1 MRGKAGHFTQDW
13 PNSRQSCGKI
23 PSSGRPQATIT
34 RLPGANFLNDRKVTL
49 GQETGY
55 PDKYAPELL
64 YPISRTDSRNALGV
78 AEALPFSGMDIWNAW
93 ELTWLGEGD
102 LPAVATAEIAV
113 PADTPCIVESKS
125 LKLYLNS
132 FSMSQ
137 FPSSLEVA
145 ATVASDLS
153 ACAGGR
159 VRVKVRLVGDTEAR
173 RVSRLAG
180 SCLDSISVNCTDWEV
195 DADLLQAN
203 SDELV
208 DEDLHTHLLRSLC
221 PVTSQPDIGS
231 LQVSYRGPKIDRG
244 SLLRYIVSYRQHN
257 DFHEACVER
266 MFVDLMSHCAPE
278 KLSIH
283 ARYQR
288 RGGID
293 INPYRSNSDE
303 RPVNLRL
310 WRQ

>member
-1 MRGKAGHFTQDW
+1 MKDA
-13 PNSRQSCGKI
+13 K
-23 PSSGRPQATIT
+23 
-34 RLPGANFLNDRKVTL
+34 LPL
-49 GQETGY
+49 GQESGY

-64 YPISRTDSRNALGV
+64 CPIPRADSRNALGI
-78 AEALPFSGMDIWNAW
+78 AGTLPFQGVDIWNAW

-102 LPAVATAEIAV
+102 LPAVATAEITV
-113 PADTPCIVESKS
+113 PADSRCIVESKS

-132 FSMSQ
+132 FSMSR
-137 FPSSLEVA
+137 FSSSIEVA
-145 ATVASDLS
+145 ATVTSDLS
-153 ACAGGR
+153 ACVGGR
-159 VRVKVRLVGDTEAR
+159 VGVKVKPVASTEAR

-180 SCLDSISVNCTDWEV
+180 DCLDSMSVTCADWEV
-195 DADLLQAN
+195 NAGLLRAENDAV
-203 SDELV
+203 V

-221 PVTSQPDIGS
+221 PVTSQPDTGS
-231 LQVSYRGPKIDRG
+231 LQISYRGPKIDRA
-244 SLLRYIVSYRQHN
+244 SLLRYVVSYRQHN

-266 MFVDLMSHCAPE
+266 MFVDLLSRCAPE

-293 INPYRSNSDE
+293 INPYRSNTDE
-303 RPVNLRL
+303 RPLNLRL

>member
-1 MRGKAGHFTQDW
+1 MK
-13 PNSRQSCGKI
+13 
-23 PSSGRPQATIT
+23 
-34 RLPGANFLNDRKVTL
+34 DRKVPL

-64 YPISRTDSRNALGV
+64 CSISRADGRAHLNVSG
-78 AEALPFSGMDIWNAW
+78 ALPFRGVDTWNAW

-113 PADTPCIVESKS
+113 PADSPCIVESKS

-132 FSMSQ
+132 FSMSR
-137 FPSSLEVA
+137 FSSYVEVA
-145 ATVASDLS
+145 ETIASDLGT
-153 ACAGGR
+153 CVGTR
-159 VRVKVRLVGDTEAR
+159 VDVKVQAVVSTEAR

-180 SCLDSISVNCTDWEV
+180 TCLDSMPVTCTDWEV
-195 DADLLQAN
+195 NADLLRAD
-203 SDELV
+203 SDAIVE
-208 DEDLHTHLLRSLC
+208 EDLHTHLLRSLC
-221 PVTSQPDIGS
+221 PVTSQPDTGS
-231 LQVSYRGPKIDRG
+231 LQISYRGPEIDRA

-266 MFVDLMSHCAPE
+266 MFIDLVSRCAPE

-293 INPYRSNSDE
+293 INPYRSSSDE
-303 RPVNLRL
+303 RPLNLRL